1 MKSDRVGSL
10 IFVGGLLLLLLA
22 SMVAC
27 RIGQPA
33 ATPEVI
39 VITPTPVAEAP
50 TQPPEEAPTPPAEE
64 PTQLPDEPA
73 EPPEEP
79 ATPVEPV
86 EQAPA
91 DDAIVVDNLDPG
103 FSVVAGDWS
112 TCENGDCQGTPY
124 GADFRFADPTCA
136 DCRAEFS
143 LTVPAAGEYDVLI
156 WWPWGEDRA
165 TDAPFTIEYSGGSL
179 TENVDLVN
187 GGDDWW
193 WLATLAFE
201 AGETVRVIVEG
212 TATGYAN
219 ADAVALNPTGTGAPA
234 GEAAEAAPT
243 AAEPEEPDA
252 VAKAPIIQYFY
263 SEAAAGQ
270 GCHYLHW
277 DVSQATTVY
286 LDGEA
291 VDNPGSTE
299 VCPEETTDY
308 TLSAENEGGSAD
320 QVVTVAVGVA
330 EAPTE
335 APPPAE
341 EPSAGVAPAGGAIII
356 DHTSTDLSSIP
367 DHWIEE
373 AKTLT
378 LHYAHTSHGEQLI
391 AGIERLTEVDSR
403 YHAAVQNWDPAGL
416 PDAPGALRI
425 YDGNNW
431 DGDNY
436 IMPEMYWAD
445 ADGQAHT
452 RSVANTGLFSLS
464 MWSWCGQQSENSE
477 AQVNDYLATLN
488 QFESEFP
495 GMRFIYMT
503 GHSDGS
509 TGGTLAR
516 NNQMVRDYAN
526 AHGKVLFDFED
537 IDTHDPDGNY
547 YPNNEEGEC
556 TWCDGWCAAHPDDCT
571 DLPYWCPHSEG
582 TDAMR
587 FNCKRKA
594 AALWWMMAR
603 LAGWDGVSQ

>member
-1 MKSDRVGSL
+1 MRRDRVGSL
-10 IFVGGLLLLLLA
+10 VFVGGLLVLLLA
-22 SMVAC
+22 SIVAC
-27 RIGQPA
+27 RIGQPEG
-33 ATPEVI
+33 TPEVI

-50 TQPPEEAPTPPAEE
+50 AQPPEEAPTPPTEE
-64 PTQLPDEPA
+64 PTQ
-73 EPPEEP
+73 PPEEP
-79 ATPVEPV
+79 AAPAEEPAIPEEAV
-86 EQAPA
+86 EQTPA
-91 DDAIVVDNLDPG
+91 AGAIVVDNLDPG
-103 FSVVAGDWS
+103 FSIEAGDWG
-112 TCENGDCQGTPY
+112 TCANGDCQGTPY

-136 DCRAEFS
+136 HCRAEFS
-143 LTVPAAGEYDVLI
+143 LTVPAAGEYDVLT

-179 TENVDLVN
+179 TENVDQVN

-219 ADAVALNPTGTGAPA
+219 ADAVALAPI
-234 GEAAEAAPT
+234 EAEAPPGEGT
-243 AAEPEEPDA
+243 EPEPQQPVAA
-252 VAKAPIIQYFY
+252 VPIIQYFY
-263 SEAAAGQ
+263 SEAAPGQ
-270 GCHYLHW
+270 GCHFLHW

-286 LDGEA
+286 LEGEV

-308 TLSAENEGGSAD
+308 TLSAENEAGSAD
-320 QVVTVAVGVA
+320 QVVTVAAGGA
-330 EAPTE
+330 QAPTQAPTE
-335 APPPAE
+335 PPPPPAE
-341 EPSAGVAPAGGAIII
+341 EPGAGVTPAGGAIII
-356 DHTSTDLSSIP
+356 DHTCTDLSRIP

-373 AKTLT
+373 TKRLT
-378 LHYAHTSHGEQLI
+378 LHYGHTSHGEQLI
-391 AGIERLTEVDSR
+391 AGIERLAEVDPR
-403 YHAAVQNWDPAGL
+403 YSVAIQNWDPAGL
-416 PDAPGALRI
+416 PDVGGALRI

-436 IMPEMYWAD
+436 ITPEMYWAD

-464 MWSWCGQQSENSE
+464 TWAWCGQQSENSE
-477 AQVNDYLATLN
+477 AQVNHYLETLN
-488 QFESEFP
+488 QFEAEFP

-503 GHSDGS
+503 GHSDGT
-509 TGGTLAR
+509 TGGALAG
-516 NNQMVRDYAN
+516 NNRMVRDYAN
-526 AHGKVLFDFED
+526 AQGKVLFDFED
-537 IDTHDPDGNY
+537 IETHDPDGNY

-594 AALWWMMAR
+594 AAFWWMMAR
-603 LAGWDGVSQ
+603 LAGWDGG